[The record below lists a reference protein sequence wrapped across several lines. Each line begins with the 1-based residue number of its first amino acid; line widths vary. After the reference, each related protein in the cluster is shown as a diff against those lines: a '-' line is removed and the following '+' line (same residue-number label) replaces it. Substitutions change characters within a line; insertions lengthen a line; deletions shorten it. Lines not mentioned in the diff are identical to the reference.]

1 MLSRVIQEVCEAN
14 AVEASSS
21 DLSKRRLYILKSL
34 ITTGQKSVKD
44 IAEIFGISNPAVS
57 KSVDKL
63 VRDDYVSRVSDD
75 SDRRVVNI
83 SITKKGEA
91 AVLKYDAYR
100 LHRQN
105 SVLDHFSF
113 DELIDFNQHI
123 EKFLKYFLEEEDE
136 LELVCLQC
144 DGSFAEDCQLRNIN
158 QQCFYSIKAKK
169 QSVVR

>member
-1 MLSRVIQEVCEAN
+1 MLSRVVQEVCEAN
-14 AVEASSS
+14 AIEASSS
-21 DLSKRRLYILKSL
+21 NLSKRRLYILKSL
-34 ITTGQKSVKD
+34 ITTGPKSVKN

-63 VRDDYVSRVSDD
+63 VRDDYVTRVPGD

-83 SITKKGEA
+83 SITKKGEV

-100 LHRQN
+100 LNRQN
-105 SVLDHFSF
+105 SVLSHYSY
-113 DELIDFNQHI
+113 DELIQFNQYLV
-123 EKFLKYFLEEEDE
+123 KFLQHFLEEEDE

-144 DGSFAEDCQLRNIN
+144 DGSFTENCQLRDIN

-169 QSVVR
+169 